1 MSHILSYYLR
11 FMLHKNIFIG
21 IIIALSFSLF
31 VFTTP
36 QAKAEG
42 EWCLTPEKTCVKGA
56 GGPCAGST
64 YASEAECTAAKAA
77 TTGGATAATPAA
89 DTPAKTDTSYECKE
103 PDCTSLKNP
112 LGEVKMLPIVFGN
125 IIRAL
130 TGIMGSAALLVFVY
144 GGVMWLISGGNAE
157 RVKAGTQ
164 AMIWAVIG
172 IIVVFSSYAII
183 SLVLKALGV

>member
-1 MSHILSYYLR
+1 
-11 FMLHKNIFIG
+11 
-21 IIIALSFSLF
+21 
-31 VFTTP
+31 
-36 QAKAEG
+36 
-42 EWCLTPEKTCVKGA
+42 
-56 GGPCAGST
+56 
-64 YASEAECTAAKAA
+64 
-77 TTGGATAATPAA
+77 
-89 DTPAKTDTSYECKE
+89 
-103 PDCTSLKNP
+103 
-112 LGEVKMLPIVFGN
+112 MLPIVFGN